1 MMTEEETISCD
12 VIMTAVKEVSVW
24 PDFRTMFV
32 IRHHLWQIFNAPP
45 NALNYIASKKYIDVT
60 LSVDVPGLT

>member
-1 MMTEEETISCD
+1 MTTEEETTSCD

-45 NALNYIASKKYIDVT
+45 NALNYIASNVDIT